1 MPNSKGNYTKAE
13 MMGTGASCFIPDAP
27 GALTGRWRGPIPDS
41 GIVLTRKRCADVGA
55 PVREREYPV
64 SFVYRME
71 IKSDFKFVP
80 FYQRQADEIDRSK
93 LNHLEERVLQNNE
106 ARKAGGTS

>member
-13 MMGTGASCFIPDAP
+13 MMDTGASCFIPDAP

-41 GIVLTRKRCADVGA
+41 GVILTRKRCADVGA

-71 IKSDFKFVP
+71 IKSDHKFVP
-80 FYQRQADEIDRSK
+80 FYQRKADEIDRSK
-93 LNHLEERVLQNNE
+93 LNYLEERVLQNNE